1 MNSSKKNM
9 LLKKK
14 NKEKEEEEDKWSLMK
29 VLAKIPAAG
38 TKSLLDGTQNMDPGR
53 VLIKL
58 NRKIRTVLH
67 QRPIREHSTS

>member
-1 MNSSKKNM
+1 MVV
-9 LLKKK
+9 
-14 NKEKEEEEDKWSLMK
+14 MK

-38 TKSLLDGTQNMDPGR
+38 TKSLLDGTQNMDPGES
-53 VLIKL
+53 IKL